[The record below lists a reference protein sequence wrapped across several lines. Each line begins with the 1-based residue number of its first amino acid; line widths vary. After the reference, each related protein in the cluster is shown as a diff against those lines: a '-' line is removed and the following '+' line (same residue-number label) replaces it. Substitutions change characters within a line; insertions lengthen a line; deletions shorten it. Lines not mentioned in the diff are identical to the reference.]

1 MKITKELLLSGNNKP
16 CKPSLKKF
24 ETLFP
29 YGMDITHDNAQ
40 IAHKKGLSTDWF
52 VPFCTPE
59 YFQKWIADILSH
71 STNVMLK
78 VAAIHHKDYANEEK
92 RLIGLRD
99 SGAIDSRN
107 LYQRVEVAKQYL
119 TKGLDTNS
127 KLYGKI
133 MRFVDVEMVNAYMND
148 DGSIKEFE
156 ERIIVRSDLVTD
168 KPYACTEQL
177 EKFEKYFP
185 NGFIVNED
193 NLKLANRLH
202 FDVEW
207 FISWKLEPKQTSAIY
222 QYYNMLLDQEDLL
235 KDLHNRNRVFE
246 RTEQDEFFNIAIR
259 SAASSDERELRHNE
273 YMDVLYKIDEK
284 REAMLQELANNR
296 LNAQNLF
303 ALRMINAYGLLK

>member
-29 YGMDITHDNAQ
+29 YGMDVTHDNAQ
-40 IAHKKGLSTDWF
+40 LAHEKGLSTDWF
-52 VPFCTPE
+52 IPFCTPE
-59 YFQKWIADILSH
+59 YFQKWITDILSH

-78 VAAIHHKDYANEEK
+78 VAVIHHEDYANEEK

-99 SGAIDSRN
+99 SGAIDSRS

-119 TKGLDTNS
+119 TEGLGANS

-133 MRFVDVEMVNAYMND
+133 MRFIDVEMVNAYMDN
-148 DGSIKEFE
+148 DGSVKEFD
-156 ERIIVRSDLVTD
+156 ERVIKYSDLVTH
-168 KPYACTEQL
+168 KPYACTNQL
-177 EKFEKYFP
+177 EMFEKYFP
-185 NGFIVNED
+185 NGFVVNED
-193 NLKLANRLH
+193 NLKLANRLD

-259 SAASSDERELRHNE
+259 SAASSDVRELKHNE
-273 YMDVLYKIDEK
+273 HLDELDKIDAK
-284 REAMLQELANNR
+284 YSAMLEKLVNNR
-296 LNAQNLF
+296 FNTQNLF